1 MKTAINKLTDAV
13 TKLALLEERQS
24 NAAAAQERAF
34 QALERLEDRML
45 KLEQTV
51 VHTKRTS
58 VWIDRAVLFVFGL
71 AAMYVAKK
79 VGLA

>member
-34 QALERLEDRML
+34 QALERLEERML
-45 KLEQTV
+45 KLEQTM